1 MPLTNTTTTTTFPPP
16 NPHIHHTCKE
26 PCKYGCCSSSNTTS
40 SGNIEKAPSA
50 DANTFGKTTPPPT
63 NKTLKQKT
71 KPSYSKS
78 VRSRHRNFKIREP
91 DETGLRKE
99 WREREREGTSF
110 TAMTALAR
118 TANQE
123 SAHEPSRMHARRST
137 EIQAGSKLGFGS

>member
-99 WREREREGTSF
+99 WRERERERGNELHSYDSF
-110 TAMTALAR
+110 GSYCKSRERAR
-118 TANQE
+118 TL
-123 SAHEPSRMHARRST
+123 PHAC
-137 EIQAGSKLGFGS
+137 QKKH

>member
-99 WREREREGTSF
+99 WRERERGNELHSYDSF
-110 TAMTALAR
+110 GSYCKSRERAR
-118 TANQE
+118 TL
-123 SAHEPSRMHARRST
+123 PHAC
-137 EIQAGSKLGFGS
+137 QKKH